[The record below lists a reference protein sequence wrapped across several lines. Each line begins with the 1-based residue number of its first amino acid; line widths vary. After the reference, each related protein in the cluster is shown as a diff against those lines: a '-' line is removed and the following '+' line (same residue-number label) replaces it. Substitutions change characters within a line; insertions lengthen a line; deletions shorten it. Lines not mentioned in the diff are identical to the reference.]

1 MDVANKFIISHLVL
15 VINLLLILGP
25 YLYADV
31 LDLKHLNSIVVNY
44 GIDWVIHFSALL
56 SAVGE
61 LNPRKAL
68 EVSTIILLLYYFFIF
83 LLFLG

>member
-1 MDVANKFIISHLVL
+1 MYMCTCIF
-15 VINLLLILGP
+15 LGP

-44 GIDWVIHFSALL
+44 GIDWVVHFSALL

-68 EVSTIILLLYYFFIF
+68 EVHTYKLLVLKNENKLYIYF
-83 LLFLG
+83 

>member
-1 MDVANKFIISHLVL
+1 MWQINLLLVL

-31 LDLKHLNSIVVNY
+31 LDLKHLNSVVVNY

-68 EVSTIILLLYYFFIF
+68 EVSIIILLLYYF
-83 LLFLG
+83 LFSYYF